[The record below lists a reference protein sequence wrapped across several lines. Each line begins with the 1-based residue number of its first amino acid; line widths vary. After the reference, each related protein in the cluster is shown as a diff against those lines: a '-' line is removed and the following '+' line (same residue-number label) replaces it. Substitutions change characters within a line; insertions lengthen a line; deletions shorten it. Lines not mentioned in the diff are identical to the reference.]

1 MRERSELQSSI
12 NRLEQKRK
20 RVSSECTKKG
30 NLGTYERADIQH
42 EVCVIYTSSLS
53 YSTYNMVISY
63 KPCHINLARFREG
76 LELWLCK
83 EIVKLFGP
91 EEIHMY

>member
-1 MRERSELQSSI
+1 
-12 NRLEQKRK
+12 
-20 RVSSECTKKG
+20 
-30 NLGTYERADIQH
+30 
-42 EVCVIYTSSLS
+42 
-53 YSTYNMVISY
+53 MVISY